1 MDGPDFPTE
10 AMEPSGDASTP
21 RYFAE
26 VVEPEGPG
34 DLMGLPSPSIVV
46 EGNPADEW
54 IDPKW
59 NSFGCDR
66 ADLDKYM
73 SYFCD
78 SLL

>member
-1 MDGPDFPTE
+1 PWLGDEWPIFPGDFGLVDGPDFPTK

-46 EGNPADEW
+46 EGNSADEW
-54 IDPKW
+54 INPKW
-59 NSFGCDR
+59 DSFDC
-66 ADLDKYM
+66 
-73 SYFCD
+73 
-78 SLL
+78 